1 MDKRALRREMRRR
14 RQAFSETERL
24 DMSQMAWRWLWEN
37 TLFRQAQTIFLYL
50 GFGSEM
56 ETAGLAEECWK
67 QGKRTAF
74 PRVTGPRQMEFFY
87 ATALNNFEV
96 SSYGVL
102 E

>member
-56 ETAGLAEECWK
+56 ETAGLAEECLSLIHILLW
-67 QGKRTAF
+67 
-74 PRVTGPRQMEFFY
+74 
-87 ATALNNFEV
+87 
-96 SSYGVL
+96 
-102 E
+102 

>member
-1 MDKRALRREMRRR
+1 MRRR

-74 PRVTGPRQMEFFY
+74 PESDRSKANGIFLRDSAEQF
-87 ATALNNFEV
+87 
-96 SSYGVL
+96 
-102 E
+102 

>member
-56 ETAGLAEECWK
+56 ETAGLARSVGSRENE
-67 QGKRTAF
+67 RLS
-74 PRVTGPRQMEFFY
+74 RE
-87 ATALNNFEV
+87 
-96 SSYGVL
+96 
-102 E
+102 